1 MFEYRDRC
9 VQTAHSVHLY
19 TPGYKDTAYT
29 CTHLD
34 TRQDGFHRFTHT
46 YLCTLNYIL
55 TTIVMTMIFMMI
67 MMIKTVLDDKE

>member
-9 VQTAHSVHLY
+9 VQTAHNVHLY

-46 YLCTLNYIL
+46 YLCTLQLYSNDNSNDNDIHDDN
-55 TTIVMTMIFMMI
+55 
-67 MMIKTVLDDKE
+67 DDKDSVG